1 MNNDVDKYKNTFNSS
16 IDSNITTRKRRPTAV
31 INQFPER
38 DTLGVSEQ
46 NKNVIPG
53 YTKCNEAVPFDRK
66 AYVLGTCMVKGIRRN
81 EFNSCLKKC
90 NTRQI

>member
-1 MNNDVDKYKNTFNSS
+1 MNNDVDKYKNTFYSG
-16 IDSNITTRKRRPTAV
+16 IESNVTTRKRRPTAV

-46 NKNVIPG
+46 SKILITG
-53 YTKCNEAVPFDRK
+53 YTKYNEAVPFVRK
-66 AYVLGTCMVKGIRRN
+66 AYVLGTSMVKGIRRN
-81 EFNSCLKKC
+81 EFSSCLKKC